1 MTSTPAFSSRLSDSY
16 LPTVIAS
23 TGIALTLTLSWLA
36 WLLTK
41 GRVTAETCYR
51 QLFEQSVD
59 GVLML
64 NREHRLIDANTAAL
78 QLLGYTREE
87 LLKLRLP
94 DILAKHERPRM
105 DAAVNKMMAGTPH
118 LEEWVHVRKDGT
130 EFPAEVS
137 TSRLDEW
144 NYFGIFRDLTE
155 QKKAE
160 QRIQRLTRLYQ
171 ALSETN
177 QAIVRMSNEVDLFPM
192 VCRCTVDYGD
202 MKMAWI
208 GQLDESSSNIMKAS
222 AYGSGLEY
230 LDELIISTN
239 NNMPEGQGPT
249 ATALR
254 ENRTIIIKNY
264 LTSPLTRPWHA
275 LAKQFSWH
283 SAGAFP
289 IQRNG
294 KPFAVLNVYSD
305 KVCAFDEEAIHL
317 LNEMAIDIS
326 FALDNFDREAQRQHS
341 IQELTE
347 SEAKLSLIL
356 ENVGAYIYLKDS
368 EGRYLFANRQVL
380 DLWGVTLE
388 QVVGFGDEKFFDTQT
403 VEKIQKND
411 RFVLVEGK
419 VLQQEETN
427 TAQKTGKTATYWSV
441 KLPLRRVN
449 GDIYGLCG
457 ISTDITEHKAA
468 EERIRVLSNF
478 DSLTQLPNR
487 NLLFDRAQQA
497 LTAAKRT
504 NDNVILMYLDLDR
517 FKIINDSLGP
527 SAGNQILKELS
538 VRLNKHLYREDTLCR
553 PGGDEFILLLP
564 NTDVEGAA
572 HVAKKIFEIC
582 TQPFC
587 IAGQRVSLTVSIGIA
602 EFPQD
607 GDNFEQ
613 LSQSAD
619 AALSRAKQ
627 NGRNNFQFFTRQLQE
642 QASRILR
649 IENELYDAV
658 EKGEFLLHYQPQV
671 DANTSKIIGAEVLIR
686 WQHPQKGMVS
696 PSEFIPIAEECG
708 LMIDI
713 GDWVLQ
719 TAIRQ
724 IAAWQTAG
732 LAIVPVAVNLS
743 IVQFRQDTLY
753 DKIAEALQQN
763 GLDPAMLELEI
774 TEGIAMENFERTIDV
789 LNRLHQLGIT
799 LSIDDFG
806 TGYSSLSYLKRFKI
820 NKLKI
825 DRSFVQD
832 LSSNPEDEAIVTAII
847 NMAKSLG
854 FKTIAEGVETLEQ
867 LNFLREKKCDE
878 IQGYYFSKP
887 VPAEAFA
894 NLLRNGGSF

>member
-1 MTSTPAFSSRLSDSY
+1 M
-16 LPTVIAS
+16 
-23 TGIALTLTLSWLA
+23 SWLA

-177 QAIVRMSNEVDLFPM
+177 QAIVRMSNEIDLFPM

-449 GDIYGLCG
+449 GDI
-457 ISTDITEHKAA
+457 
-468 EERIRVLSNF
+468 
-478 DSLTQLPNR
+478 
-487 NLLFDRAQQA
+487 
-497 LTAAKRT
+497 
-504 NDNVILMYLDLDR
+504 
-517 FKIINDSLGP
+517 
-527 SAGNQILKELS
+527 
-538 VRLNKHLYREDTLCR
+538 
-553 PGGDEFILLLP
+553 
-564 NTDVEGAA
+564 
-572 HVAKKIFEIC
+572 
-582 TQPFC
+582 
-587 IAGQRVSLTVSIGIA
+587 
-602 EFPQD
+602 
-607 GDNFEQ
+607 
-613 LSQSAD
+613 
-619 AALSRAKQ
+619 
-627 NGRNNFQFFTRQLQE
+627 
-642 QASRILR
+642 
-649 IENELYDAV
+649 
-658 EKGEFLLHYQPQV
+658 
-671 DANTSKIIGAEVLIR
+671 
-686 WQHPQKGMVS
+686 
-696 PSEFIPIAEECG
+696 
-708 LMIDI
+708 
-713 GDWVLQ
+713 
-719 TAIRQ
+719 
-724 IAAWQTAG
+724 
-732 LAIVPVAVNLS
+732 
-743 IVQFRQDTLY
+743 
-753 DKIAEALQQN
+753 
-763 GLDPAMLELEI
+763 
-774 TEGIAMENFERTIDV
+774 
-789 LNRLHQLGIT
+789 
-799 LSIDDFG
+799 
-806 TGYSSLSYLKRFKI
+806 
-820 NKLKI
+820 
-825 DRSFVQD
+825 
-832 LSSNPEDEAIVTAII
+832 
-847 NMAKSLG
+847 
-854 FKTIAEGVETLEQ
+854 
-867 LNFLREKKCDE
+867 
-878 IQGYYFSKP
+878 
-887 VPAEAFA
+887 
-894 NLLRNGGSF
+894 

>member
-1 MTSTPAFSSRLSDSY
+1 
-16 LPTVIAS
+16 
-23 TGIALTLTLSWLA
+23 
-36 WLLTK
+36 
-41 GRVTAETCYR
+41 
-51 QLFEQSVD
+51 
-59 GVLML
+59 
-64 NREHRLIDANTAAL
+64 
-78 QLLGYTREE
+78 
-87 LLKLRLP
+87 
-94 DILAKHERPRM
+94 
-105 DAAVNKMMAGTPH
+105 
-118 LEEWVHVRKDGT
+118 
-130 EFPAEVS
+130 
-137 TSRLDEW
+137 
-144 NYFGIFRDLTE
+144 
-155 QKKAE
+155 
-160 QRIQRLTRLYQ
+160 
-171 ALSETN
+171 
-177 QAIVRMSNEVDLFPM
+177 
-192 VCRCTVDYGD
+192 
-202 MKMAWI
+202 
-208 GQLDESSSNIMKAS
+208 
-222 AYGSGLEY
+222 
-230 LDELIISTN
+230 
-239 NNMPEGQGPT
+239 
-249 ATALR
+249 
-254 ENRTIIIKNY
+254 
-264 LTSPLTRPWHA
+264 
-275 LAKQFSWH
+275 
-283 SAGAFP
+283 
-289 IQRNG
+289 
-294 KPFAVLNVYSD
+294 
-305 KVCAFDEEAIHL
+305 
-317 LNEMAIDIS
+317 
-326 FALDNFDREAQRQHS
+326 
-341 IQELTE
+341 
-347 SEAKLSLIL
+347 
-356 ENVGAYIYLKDS
+356 
-368 EGRYLFANRQVL
+368 
-380 DLWGVTLE
+380 
-388 QVVGFGDEKFFDTQT
+388 
-403 VEKIQKND
+403 
-411 RFVLVEGK
+411 
-419 VLQQEETN
+419 
-427 TAQKTGKTATYWSV
+427 
-441 KLPLRRVN
+441 
-449 GDIYGLCG
+449 
-457 ISTDITEHKAA
+457 
-468 EERIRVLSNF
+468 
-478 DSLTQLPNR
+478 
-487 NLLFDRAQQA
+487 
-497 LTAAKRT
+497 
-504 NDNVILMYLDLDR
+504 MYLDLDR

-587 IAGQRVSLTVSIGIA
+587 IAGQRVSLTMSIGIA

-607 GDNFEQ
+607 GDTFEQ

-658 EKGEFLLHYQPQV
+658 EKDEFLLHYQPQV

-753 DKIAEALQQN
+753 DKIVEALQQN

-854 FKTIAEGVETLEQ
+854 FKTIAEGVETQEQ